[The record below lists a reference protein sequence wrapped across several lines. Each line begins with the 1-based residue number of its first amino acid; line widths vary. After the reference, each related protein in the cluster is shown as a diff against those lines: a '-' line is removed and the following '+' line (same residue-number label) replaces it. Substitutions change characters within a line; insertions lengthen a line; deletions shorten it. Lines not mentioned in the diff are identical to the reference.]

1 PAVDVTLSSTRR
13 EDLLLD
19 KAKLNKIWILRNYLT
34 DMNAVEAMEFLRD
47 RMQHTQNNEEFLASM
62 NK

>member
-1 PAVDVTLSSTRR
+1 MKLS
-13 EDLLLD
+13 
-19 KAKLNKIWILRNYLT
+19 KIWILRNYLT

-47 RMQHTQNNEEFLASM
+47 RMRHTQSNEEFLASM